1 MSERCVTVQEAQN
14 DIRMIVW
21 KSRET
26 EEVTLLEA
34 GGRILS
40 EDLRAGESSPPFPRS
55 PYDGYALR
63 AADIQGANKKQPV
76 CLKVVE
82 KLCAGKYPKQ
92 VIGSGEAAR
101 IMTGAPIPNGADTV
115 VKQEDTDYGEG
126 IVQIYRS
133 QNPYDHYCPQGEDF
147 LAGEKLLT
155 KGLRMD
161 AIRIGIAAAAGCD
174 RIRVVKK
181 VRVAVLTTGSELAKP
196 GTKLRPGQIYDSS
209 LYLISERI
217 RELGGEVVR
226 MNSVLDEPEILK
238 GRLRE
243 AARCADLIVTTGGV
257 SVGEKDLIRQV
268 LSQMGADKVFD
279 RVFVKPG
286 SPTSLFRLEETP
298 VFALSGNPFAA
309 TVHMELLVRAAIA
322 RWYGCNELFPHEKR
336 GFLLSNFGKS
346 AVSDRYI
353 RGTESGGRILLP
365 NGKERSGILSSM
377 NGCNCLVKI
386 EQGRAN
392 LREGER
398 VCYIKI

>member
-40 EDLRAGESSPPFPRS
+40 EDLRAGKSSPPFPRS

-63 AADIQGANKKQPV
+63 TADIQGANKKQPV

-147 LAGEKLLT
+147 LAG
-155 KGLRMD
+155 GF
-161 AIRIGIAAAAGCD
+161 
-174 RIRVVKK
+174 
-181 VRVAVLTTGSELAKP
+181 
-196 GTKLRPGQIYDSS
+196 
-209 LYLISERI
+209 
-217 RELGGEVVR
+217 
-226 MNSVLDEPEILK
+226 K
-238 GRLRE
+238 GR
-243 AARCADLIVTTGGV
+243 TGG
-257 SVGEKDLIRQV
+257 
-268 LSQMGADKVFD
+268 
-279 RVFVKPG
+279 
-286 SPTSLFRLEETP
+286 
-298 VFALSGNPFAA
+298 
-309 TVHMELLVRAAIA
+309 
-322 RWYGCNELFPHEKR
+322 
-336 GFLLSNFGKS
+336 NFK
-346 AVSDRYI
+346 
-353 RGTESGGRILLP
+353 TL
-365 NGKERSGILSSM
+365 
-377 NGCNCLVKI
+377 
-386 EQGRAN
+386 
-392 LREGER
+392 
-398 VCYIKI
+398 

>member
-1 MSERCVTVQEAQN
+1 M
-14 DIRMIVW
+14 
-21 KSRET
+21 
-26 EEVTLLEA
+26 
-34 GGRILS
+34 
-40 EDLRAGESSPPFPRS
+40 
-55 PYDGYALR
+55 
-63 AADIQGANKKQPV
+63 
-76 CLKVVE
+76 
-82 KLCAGKYPKQ
+82 
-92 VIGSGEAAR
+92 
-101 IMTGAPIPNGADTV
+101 
-115 VKQEDTDYGEG
+115 
-126 IVQIYRS
+126 
-133 QNPYDHYCPQGEDF
+133 
-147 LAGEKLLT
+147 
-155 KGLRMD
+155 
-161 AIRIGIAAAAGCD
+161 
-174 RIRVVKK
+174 
-181 VRVAVLTTGSELAKP
+181 
-196 GTKLRPGQIYDSS
+196 
-209 LYLISERI
+209 
-217 RELGGEVVR
+217 
-226 MNSVLDEPEILK
+226 
-238 GRLRE
+238 
-243 AARCADLIVTTGGV
+243 
-257 SVGEKDLIRQV
+257 GEKDLTRQV

>member
-40 EDLRAGESSPPFPRS
+40 EDLRAGKSSPPFPRS

-133 QNPYDHYCPQGEDF
+133 QNPYDHYCPEGEDF
-147 LAGEKLLT
+147 LAGEKL
-155 KGLRMD
+155 
-161 AIRIGIAAAAGCD
+161 
-174 RIRVVKK
+174 RVVKK

-257 SVGEKDLIRQV
+257 SVGEKDLTRQV

-286 SPTSLFRLEETP
+286 SPTALFRLEETP

-322 RWYGCNELFPHEKR
+322 RWYGCDELFPHEKR

>member
-1 MSERCVTVQEAQN
+1 
-14 DIRMIVW
+14 
-21 KSRET
+21 
-26 EEVTLLEA
+26 
-34 GGRILS
+34 
-40 EDLRAGESSPPFPRS
+40 
-55 PYDGYALR
+55 
-63 AADIQGANKKQPV
+63 
-76 CLKVVE
+76 
-82 KLCAGKYPKQ
+82 
-92 VIGSGEAAR
+92 
-101 IMTGAPIPNGADTV
+101 
-115 VKQEDTDYGEG
+115 
-126 IVQIYRS
+126 
-133 QNPYDHYCPQGEDF
+133 
-147 LAGEKLLT
+147 
-155 KGLRMD
+155 
-161 AIRIGIAAAAGCD
+161 
-174 RIRVVKK
+174 
-181 VRVAVLTTGSELAKP
+181 
-196 GTKLRPGQIYDSS
+196 
-209 LYLISERI
+209 
-217 RELGGEVVR
+217 
-226 MNSVLDEPEILK
+226 MNSVLDEPETLK

-243 AARCADLIVTTGGV
+243 AVRCADLIVTTGGV